1 MIPTWLHVLAIAS
14 LAGCSFI
21 AIAIAVHVRH
31 HRKHMAIMNAVWP
44 ISALYGGVFALFLYA
59 RFGRAH
65 GKAPFPAS
73 VAIGTAHCGAGC
85 TLGDMFAE
93 SLAVF
98 FPGVLLWFGWHNLF
112 ADKMFAVWVLDFAC
126 AFALGIVFQY
136 FAIAPM
142 RDLPLGSGLMAAF
155 KADTL
160 SLAAWQVGMYGFMAI
175 AQFAIFAPW
184 LGQILEPTTV
194 EFWFVMQIAML
205 AGFLTSYP
213 VNWWLIKA
221 GIKERM

>member
-21 AIAIAVHVRH
+21 AIVIAEHVSH
-31 HRKHMAIMNAVWP
+31 HRQDTAIMNAVRP
-44 ISALYGGVFALFLYA
+44 ISALYGGVFALLLYA

-65 GKAPFPAS
+65 GKVPFPAS

-98 FPGVLLWFGWHNLF
+98 FPGVVLWFGGHDLF
-112 ADKMFAVWVLDFAC
+112 ADKMLAVWVLDFVC

-142 RDLPLGSGLMAAF
+142 RNLSLGAGLIAALQ
-155 KADTL
+155 ADTL
-160 SLAAWQVGMYGFMAI
+160 SLTAWQVGMYGFMAI
-175 AQFAIFAPW
+175 AQFTIFASW
-184 LGQILEPTTV
+184 LSQILEPTTV

-213 VNWWLIKA
+213 VNWWLIKT